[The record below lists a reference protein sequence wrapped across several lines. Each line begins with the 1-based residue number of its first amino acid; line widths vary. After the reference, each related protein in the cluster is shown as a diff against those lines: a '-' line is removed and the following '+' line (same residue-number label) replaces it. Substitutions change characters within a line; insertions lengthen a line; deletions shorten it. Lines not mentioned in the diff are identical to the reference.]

1 MGVKA
6 AELGHELWLR
16 SPSCLRAD
24 RRTLT
29 LRPLWSQTATQM
41 LRYYSWD
48 VDSNKNWR
56 RKEWN
61 VPERDDKSN
70 MLVITVSL
78 NKLRDN
84 ESNFV
89 TAATIRAEKEG
100 QS

>member
-1 MGVKA
+1 
-6 AELGHELWLR
+6 
-16 SPSCLRAD
+16 
-24 RRTLT
+24 
-29 LRPLWSQTATQM
+29 M